1 MQQCATMKAQD
12 QINAILDGV
21 NAQNASKD
29 LTDRVLLTDTG
40 LFEGLFFVGQLTDE
54 LTERVARL
62 EELQGSTARTVDVAA
77 NVSDTRPGMD
87 ELLARVARLEALQ
100 GSTAQSSDV
109 GAKLNG
115 IHREIGDIHREVGDT
130 KSQIDDTRSDVQRLT
145 QGLARADAREW
156 AAEATAMRAPLKDL
170 QSRFW
175 TLGEADDPVGLE
187 QWAHEMLPVADEFKK
202 WVDAHPCP
210 DASRAAAASQME
222 KDASSWSDVAG
233 SILDKSLT
241 SEDRIAHVSEI
252 LTDMLTRQVGRLGT
266 QLDQRVEP

>member
-1 MQQCATMKAQD
+1 MRAQD
-12 QINAILDGV
+12 RINAILDGV

-62 EELQGSTARTVDVAA
+62 EELQGSTARTVDVASK
-77 NVSDTRPGMD
+77 VSETRPGPGMD
-87 ELLARVARLEALQ
+87 ELLERVARLEALQ
-100 GSTAQSSDV
+100 ASTARSSDV
-109 GAKLNG
+109 GAKLND

-202 WVDAHPCP
+202 WVDANPCP
-210 DASRAAAASQME
+210 DALRAAAARQME
-222 KDASSWSDVAG
+222 KDASSWGDVAS

-241 SEDRIAHVSEI
+241 SEDRIGHVSEI
-252 LTDMLTRQVGRLGT
+252 LTEMLTRQVGRLGT
-266 QLDQRVEP
+266 QLDQRAEP